1 MGKMAIQ
8 HIRHYIL
15 SQLGTSGVSL
25 VWGAN
30 VIARLGDDLE
40 KLPMPRRFSDKR
52 FARDENSNGRRV
64 VRDATLSVRI
74 EGIVG
79 LSIYI
84 WICAGVWG
92 GRRWRY

>member
-15 SQLGTSGVSL
+15 TQLGTSGVSL

-40 KLPMPRRFSDKR
+40 NIADVTSLLRQEVCPLTKI
-52 FARDENSNGRRV
+52 
-64 VRDATLSVRI
+64 ATA
-74 EGIVG
+74 VG
-79 LSIYI
+79 
-84 WICAGVWG
+84 
-92 GRRWRY
+92 

>member
-25 VWGAN
+25 VWGTN

-40 KLPMPRRFSDKR
+40 KCRCHVAFRQGVYPLTKI
-52 FARDENSNGRRV
+52 
-64 VRDATLSVRI
+64 ATA
-74 EGIVG
+74 VG
-79 LSIYI
+79 
-84 WICAGVWG
+84 
-92 GRRWRY
+92 